1 MRNAMQEARPVAE
14 NREREGGFTLLEV
27 ILAISILT
35 VGILAIAAMQISA
48 IRGNAFASG
57 VTEGAT
63 WSAAQIEQLM
73 DLRWD
78 ASGLQDTDGD
88 GTAGLED
95 TGAQADHQSVE
106 EGYNIHWN
114 VAEGGVTANTKTV
127 TVIVTWSEHGA
138 PKEVSMHR
146 VVPRIF

>member
-1 MRNAMQEARPVAE
+1 MQRAGSISEIKA
-14 NREREGGFTLLEV
+14 REGGFTLLEV

-78 ASGLQDTDGD
+78 DPLLEDTDGD
-88 GTAGLED
+88 GTAGLGD
-95 TGAQADHQSVE
+95 TGAQADHQNVE
-106 EGYNIHWN
+106 DGYNIHWN

-138 PKEVSMHR
+138 PKEVSMRR